1 MTHAR
6 RVDGNQKE
14 IVKALHSPEHN
25 YNVIPVFRVGCG
37 FPDLLVVSK
46 SNIPVLLELKMP
58 GEKLTTDEKLFHANY
73 TAPLCI
79 VRSAEEALDV
89 MQDYDQR
96 MIEII

>member
-6 RVDGNQKE
+6 RVDGNQND
-14 IVKALHSPEHN
+14 IVSALRMAG
-25 YNVIPVFRVGCG
+25 YDTYLTFRVSCG

-58 GEKLTTDEKLFHANY
+58 GEKLTTDEKDFHANY

-89 MQDYDQR
+89 MADYDQR
-96 MIEII
+96 TIEITG

>member
-6 RVDGNQKE
+6 RVDGNQND
-14 IVKALHSPEHN
+14 IVYALRMAGYHT
-25 YNVIPVFRVGCG
+25 YLTFRVGCG

-58 GEKLTTDEKLFHANY
+58 GEKLTADEKVFHSEY

-89 MQDYDQR
+89 MADYDQR